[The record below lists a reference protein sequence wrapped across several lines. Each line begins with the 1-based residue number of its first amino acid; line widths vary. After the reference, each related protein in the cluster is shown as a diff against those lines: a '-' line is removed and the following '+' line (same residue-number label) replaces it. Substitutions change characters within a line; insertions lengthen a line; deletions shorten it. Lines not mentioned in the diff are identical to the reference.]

1 MSIQY
6 WRKKDEQKAM
16 QLGAI
21 ASVIA
26 RHPMYG
32 RCPANWLGAWIFN
45 ALEHQQAY
53 VYFRSG
59 LPVGFMTWAFL
70 QEETLAR
77 LIYSDYVLH
86 WSEWSEGDYLW
97 LVDFCMLEALSE
109 PELIELLSTVFAG
122 YRTVY
127 WCSRQAKSQ
136 TIYRLHIDRRHLSVM
151 DSIRFVELLGQPT
164 RESAS

>member
-21 ASVIA
+21 ASIVA
-26 RHPMYG
+26 RHPLYAQY
-32 RCPANWLGAWIFN
+32 PASWLGAWIFN

-53 VYFRSG
+53 VHFRSG

-70 QEETLAR
+70 QEETLTR
-77 LIYSDYVLH
+77 LIYSNYVLH

-97 LVDFCMLEALSE
+97 LVDFCMLEELPQS
-109 PELIELLSTVFAG
+109 ELIELLCTVLTG
-122 YRTVY
+122 NRVVY
-127 WCSRQAKSQ
+127 WRSSQATSQ
-136 TIYRLHIDRRHLSVM
+136 TIYRLHIANRQLATIDITDRKSV
-151 DSIRFVELLGQPT
+151 V
-164 RESAS
+164 